1 LEEGELMAV
10 FNEVT
15 IQIDENR
22 SVTISS
28 TDKSTTV
35 IAVEDPHTVAIVEID
50 KEELL
55 EITQELI
62 KRL

>member
-15 IQIDENR
+15 IRIDENR

-35 IAVEDPHTVAIVEID
+35 IALEDPHTVAIVEID
-50 KEELL
+50 KEELQ
-55 EITQELI
+55 EIVKELI
-62 KRL
+62 NRL

>member
-1 LEEGELMAV
+1 MAV

-15 IQIDENR
+15 IRIDENR

-35 IAVEDPHTVAIVEID
+35 IALEDPHTVAIVEID
-50 KEELL
+50 KEELQ
-55 EITQELI
+55 EIVKELI
-62 KRL
+62 NRL